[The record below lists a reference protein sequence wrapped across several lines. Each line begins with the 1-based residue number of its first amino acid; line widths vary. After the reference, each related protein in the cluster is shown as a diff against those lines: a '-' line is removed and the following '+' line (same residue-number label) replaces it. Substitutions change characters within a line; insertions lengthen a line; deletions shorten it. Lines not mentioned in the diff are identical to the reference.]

1 MAYPN
6 RPELG
11 WATIRLL
18 AYTFVMLNHF
28 DGFIAYFHFLN
39 A

>member
-1 MAYPN
+1 MQ
-6 RPELG
+6 LG
-11 WATIRLL
+11 GTAVWTL
-18 AYTFVMLNHF
+18 ANAFMVLNHF